1 MLKNYLTSIFKSAT
15 FFKVS
20 LLSSVSS
27 GLRILVN
34 FIIGKF
40 LAVMVGPIGFAV
52 IGQLNNFISII
63 HAFGSAGVN
72 LGLTKFVSQY
82 HDQQTQQQKFVRSAF
97 YLMLLCTFFASV
109 TSIVFSRPIA
119 NYLFGDEAYSKYII
133 LISVVLLLYNIGQLL
148 LAIVNGFKLFNKFI
162 LSNVLISLSGLG
174 LSVVGIYFYQLQ
186 GAIYAT
192 ILNLIFY
199 LVWVFFY
206 VRKEPWFKWELL
218 KPQHFKEE
226 TKRLLS
232 FSFMFLISASVI
244 PFVQLVLRT
253 FISEKLS
260 VIDAG
265 YWEALN
271 RISQMSILV
280 LTSAF
285 STYYMPQLAQTK
297 THTALKAEVYKTFKW
312 VMIITIGILLPFYL
326 FREVL
331 VNLLL
336 NKSFA
341 LINDLFAFQLL
352 GDLFRMLSFVF
363 AYVLLAKAKT
373 WQFVFAEVFF
383 GLALL
388 LSTLFFI
395 PTFGLLGSTYA
406 YFLSYFLYFILVYIL
421 FRNHKWNG

>member
-1 MLKNYLTSIFKSAT
+1 
-15 FFKVS
+15 
-20 LLSSVSS
+20 
-27 GLRILVN
+27 
-34 FIIGKF
+34 
-40 LAVMVGPIGFAV
+40 MVGPIGFAV

-82 HDQQTQQQKFVRSAF
+82 HDEQNHQQKFVRAAF
-97 YLMLLCTFFASV
+97 YLMLLCTLVASLI
-109 TSIVFSRPIA
+109 SIIFSRPLA
-119 NYLFGDEAYSKYII
+119 NYLFGDESYAKYIV
-133 LISVVLLLYNIGQLL
+133 LISVVLLFYNIGQLF

-206 VRKEPWFKWELL
+206 IRKEPWFKWEQL
-218 KPQHFKEE
+218 KPQYFKEE

-244 PFVQLVLRT
+244 PVVQLVLRT
-253 FISEKLS
+253 FISEELS

-297 THTALKAEVYKTFKW
+297 THLALKAEVYKTFKW
-312 VMIITIGILLPFYL
+312 VLIITIGILLPFYL
-326 FREVL
+326 FREIL

-373 WQFVFAEVFF
+373 WQFIFAEVFF

-388 LSTLFFI
+388 LSTLFFVPI
-395 PTFGLLGSTYA
+395 FGLLGSTYA
-406 YFLSYFLYFILVYIL
+406 YFVSYFLYFILVYIL
-421 FRNHKWNG
+421 FRYHKWNG

>member
-109 TSIVFSRPIA
+109 TSIIFSRPIA

-206 VRKEPWFKWELL
+206 VRKEP
-218 KPQHFKEE
+218 
-226 TKRLLS
+226 T
-232 FSFMFLISASVI
+232 
-244 PFVQLVLRT
+244 
-253 FISEKLS
+253 
-260 VIDAG
+260 
-265 YWEALN
+265 
-271 RISQMSILV
+271 
-280 LTSAF
+280 
-285 STYYMPQLAQTK
+285 
-297 THTALKAEVYKTFKW
+297 
-312 VMIITIGILLPFYL
+312 
-326 FREVL
+326 
-331 VNLLL
+331 
-336 NKSFA
+336 
-341 LINDLFAFQLL
+341 
-352 GDLFRMLSFVF
+352 
-363 AYVLLAKAKT
+363 
-373 WQFVFAEVFF
+373 
-383 GLALL
+383 GL
-388 LSTLFFI
+388 
-395 PTFGLLGSTYA
+395 
-406 YFLSYFLYFILVYIL
+406 
-421 FRNHKWNG
+421 